1 MRGWVT
7 RGLKAVADLLLPR
20 VCIACG
26 RKLLLDEKHL
36 CGPCLSDLPQTR
48 FWTWKFNPMAD
59 RFNEVIQRHLE
70 EEWVNGGP
78 NERYAFAAA
87 LFFYDTESGYRH
99 IPYQIKYHGNLSAGR
114 HFGNMLG
121 ERLSLA
127 PWFADVDVV
136 IPVPLHPRRKWSR
149 GYNQAAIIARAV
161 ADALAVPVREDILRR
176 TRHTATQTKLD
187 IEEKASNVKGA
198 FAASSE
204 GTFGHVLLVDDV
216 FTTGSTLGE
225 CFQALR
231 KVFPPEVRISVAT
244 LGFVGEV

>member
-1 MRGWVT
+1 
-7 RGLKAVADLLLPR
+7 
-20 VCIACG
+20 
-26 RKLLLDEKHL
+26 
-36 CGPCLSDLPQTR
+36 
-48 FWTWKFNPMAD
+48 
-59 RFNEVIQRHLE
+59 
-70 EEWVNGGP
+70 
-78 NERYAFAAA
+78 
-87 LFFYDTESGYRH
+87 
-99 IPYQIKYHGNLSAGR
+99 
-114 HFGNMLG
+114 MLG

-161 ADALAVPVREDILRR
+161 AEALAVPVREDILSR

-198 FAASSE
+198 FAASCSE
-204 GTFGHVLLVDDV
+204 TFGHVLLVDDV